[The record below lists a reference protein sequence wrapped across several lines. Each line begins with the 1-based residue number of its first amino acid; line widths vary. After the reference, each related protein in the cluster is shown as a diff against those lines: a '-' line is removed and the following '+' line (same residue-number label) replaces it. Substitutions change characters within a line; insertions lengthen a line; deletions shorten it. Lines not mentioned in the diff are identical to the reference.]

1 MTLVRQ
7 LLASLER
14 RFRGLL
20 NLLQM
25 SAVTSTA
32 NDGYGSMIHPISAVL
47 DPEFG
52 FLWLDHDHPGTQ
64 AAKKDVKDT
73 ITG

>member
-1 MTLVRQ
+1 
-7 LLASLER
+7 
-14 RFRGLL
+14 
-20 NLLQM
+20 M